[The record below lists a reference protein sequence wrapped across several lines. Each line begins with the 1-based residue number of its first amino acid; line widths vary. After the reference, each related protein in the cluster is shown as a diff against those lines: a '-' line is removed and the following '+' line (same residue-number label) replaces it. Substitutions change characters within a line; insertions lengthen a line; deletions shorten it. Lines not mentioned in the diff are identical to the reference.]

1 MDFPKP
7 LLLMTSVF
15 NRGIGFFY
23 AIFNL
28 FIWGELMKR
37 KFVDLK
43 VISVS
48 LCCAVVMGIISFVF
62 LKMLGLSSV
71 FREFFPYCI
80 WFLPLS
86 GMLTAFVYKRYGGE
100 SSKGNNLIIQSA
112 NEGVKVPKRLAFLTF
127 IFTLLTH
134 FSGGSA
140 GREGTAVQIGGTL
153 TSNVADKL
161 GFKSDDRKI
170 IIISGLSAAFGSVFG
185 TPLAG
190 AFFGMEV
197 CCIGQ
202 LSVSAVIPCFLSS
215 YLANAVTLL
224 LGATHEVH
232 KISAIPSLD
241 IKSVLVFISASILF
255 GLIGKLFAL
264 GVKYLKLL
272 YAKIFKNTVLSAL
285 IGSVIM
291 VLLIVLLNLNE
302 YEGLSTWQ
310 QTTAFEGNANWYD
323 MPVKFI
329 LTTLTLGAGFQGG
342 EVTPLFDIGA
352 SFGGWYANMFGIE
365 PSFLAA
371 IGLICVFGS
380 AANTPITTIMLGI
393 ELFGAEAVPYF
404 VFASLISFIAS
415 GKSGIYSAQE
425 RKLSKNIFTK
435 VKQDDFS
442 E

>member
-1 MDFPKP
+1 
-7 LLLMTSVF
+7 
-15 NRGIGFFY
+15 
-23 AIFNL
+23 
-28 FIWGELMKR
+28 MKR

-43 VISVS
+43 VISVT

-161 GFKSDDRKI
+161 GFKNENRKI
-170 IIISGLSAAFGSVFG
+170 IILSGLSAAFGSVFG

-190 AFFGMEV
+190 TFFGMEV

-224 LGATHEVH
+224 LGATHEAH

-272 YAKIFKNTVLSAL
+272 YAKIFKNTVLSAF
-285 IGSVIM
+285 IGSVIV

>member
-1 MDFPKP
+1 
-7 LLLMTSVF
+7 
-15 NRGIGFFY
+15 
-23 AIFNL
+23 
-28 FIWGELMKR
+28 MKR

-161 GFKSDDRKI
+161 GFKSGDRKI
-170 IIISGLSAAFGSVFG
+170 IILSGLSAAFGSVFG

-241 IKSVLVFISASILF
+241 IKTVLVFISASILF

-285 IGSVIM
+285 IGSVIV

-415 GKSGIYSAQE
+415 GKSGIYPAQE

>member
-1 MDFPKP
+1 
-7 LLLMTSVF
+7 
-15 NRGIGFFY
+15 
-23 AIFNL
+23 
-28 FIWGELMKR
+28 MKR

-43 VISVS
+43 VILVS

-170 IIISGLSAAFGSVFG
+170 IIFSGLSAAFGSVFG

-285 IGSVIM
+285 IGSVIV

-329 LTTLTLGAGFQGG
+329 LTTFTLGAGFQGG

>member
-1 MDFPKP
+1 
-7 LLLMTSVF
+7 
-15 NRGIGFFY
+15 
-23 AIFNL
+23 
-28 FIWGELMKR
+28 MKR

-170 IIISGLSAAFGSVFG
+170 IILSGLSAAFGSVFG

-190 AFFGMEV
+190 TFFGMEV

-224 LGATHEVH
+224 LGATHEAH

-285 IGSVIM
+285 IGSVIV

-415 GKSGIYSAQE
+415 DKSGIYSAQE
-425 RKLSKNIFTK
+425 RKLNKNIFTK

>member
-1 MDFPKP
+1 MKIKFIDF
-7 LLLMTSVF
+7 
-15 NRGIGFFY
+15 
-23 AIFNL
+23 
-28 FIWGELMKR
+28 
-37 KFVDLK
+37 K
-43 VISVS
+43 VLTAS

-62 LKMLGLSSV
+62 LKMLGLSSI
-71 FREFFPYCI
+71 FREYFPYCI

-86 GMLTAFVYKRYGGE
+86 GMLTAFVYKKYGGE

-112 NEGVKVPKRLAFLTF
+112 NEGVKVPKRLAVLTF
-127 IFTLLTH
+127 FFTLLTH

-153 TSNVADKL
+153 TSNVADKF
-161 GFKSDDRKI
+161 GFKKEDRKTI
-170 IIISGLSAAFGSVFG
+170 ILSGLSSAFGSVFG

-202 LSVSAVIPCFLSS
+202 LSASAVIPCFLSS
-215 YLANAVTLL
+215 YMANAVTLL

-232 KISAIPSLD
+232 TIA
-241 IKSVLVFISASILF
+241 SVPNFDFKLILIFVSASVFF
-255 GLIGKLFAL
+255 GLLGKLFAL
-264 GVKYLKLL
+264 AVKYLKLL
-272 YAKIFKNTVLSAL
+272 YAKIFKNTVLSAFA
-285 IGSVIM
+285 GSV
-291 VLLIVLLNLNE
+291 VVTLLIILLNLNK

-329 LTTLTLGAGFQGG
+329 LTALTLGAGFQGG

-352 SFGGWYANMFGIE
+352 SFGGWYANLFGIE

-393 ELFGAEAVPYF
+393 ELFGAEAVPYY

-415 GKSGIYSAQE
+415 GKSGIYSSQE
-425 RKLSKNIFTK
+425 RKLSKNLFSAK
-435 VKQDDFS
+435 ADFS

>member
-1 MDFPKP
+1 
-7 LLLMTSVF
+7 
-15 NRGIGFFY
+15 
-23 AIFNL
+23 
-28 FIWGELMKR
+28 MKR

-112 NEGVKVPKRLAFLTF
+112 NDGVKVPKRLAFLTF

-161 GFKSDDRKI
+161 GFKNEDRKI
-170 IIISGLSAAFGSVFG
+170 IILSGLSAAFGSVFG

-264 GVKYLKLL
+264 GVKYLKLI

-285 IGSVIM
+285 IGSVIV

-352 SFGGWYANMFGIE
+352 SFGGWYANMFGIQ

-415 GKSGIYSAQE
+415 GKSGIYPAQE

>member
-1 MDFPKP
+1 
-7 LLLMTSVF
+7 
-15 NRGIGFFY
+15 
-23 AIFNL
+23 
-28 FIWGELMKR
+28 MKR

-170 IIISGLSAAFGSVFG
+170 IILSGLSAAFGSVFG

-285 IGSVIM
+285 IGSVIV

-415 GKSGIYSAQE
+415 GKSGIYPAQE

>member
-1 MDFPKP
+1 
-7 LLLMTSVF
+7 
-15 NRGIGFFY
+15 
-23 AIFNL
+23 
-28 FIWGELMKR
+28 MKR

-161 GFKSDDRKI
+161 GFKNEDRKI
-170 IIISGLSAAFGSVFG
+170 IILSGLSAAFGSVFG

-285 IGSVIM
+285 IGSVIV

-393 ELFGAEAVPYF
+393 ELFGAEAVPSF

>member
-1 MDFPKP
+1 
-7 LLLMTSVF
+7 
-15 NRGIGFFY
+15 
-23 AIFNL
+23 
-28 FIWGELMKR
+28 MKR

-43 VISVS
+43 VILVS

-161 GFKSDDRKI
+161 GFKNENRKI
-170 IIISGLSAAFGSVFG
+170 IILSGLSAAFGSVFG

-285 IGSVIM
+285 IGSVIV

-352 SFGGWYANMFGIE
+352 SFGGWYANLFGIE

>member
-1 MDFPKP
+1 
-7 LLLMTSVF
+7 
-15 NRGIGFFY
+15 
-23 AIFNL
+23 
-28 FIWGELMKR
+28 MKR

-43 VISVS
+43 VILVS

-112 NEGVKVPKRLAFLTF
+112 NDGVKVPKRLAFLTF

-161 GFKSDDRKI
+161 GFKSGDRKI
-170 IIISGLSAAFGSVFG
+170 IILSGLSAAFGSVFG

-285 IGSVIM
+285 IGSVIV

-404 VFASLISFIAS
+404 VFASLISFITS

>member
-1 MDFPKP
+1 
-7 LLLMTSVF
+7 
-15 NRGIGFFY
+15 
-23 AIFNL
+23 
-28 FIWGELMKR
+28 MKR

-161 GFKSDDRKI
+161 GFKNENRKI
-170 IIISGLSAAFGSVFG
+170 IILSGLSAAFGSVFG

-285 IGSVIM
+285 IGSVIV

-352 SFGGWYANMFGIE
+352 SFGGWYANLFGIE

>member
-1 MDFPKP
+1 
-7 LLLMTSVF
+7 
-15 NRGIGFFY
+15 
-23 AIFNL
+23 
-28 FIWGELMKR
+28 MKR

-170 IIISGLSAAFGSVFG
+170 IILSGLSAAFGSVFG

-285 IGSVIM
+285 IGSVIV

-380 AANTPITTIMLGI
+380 AANTPIATIMLGI
-393 ELFGAEAVPYF
+393 ELFGAVAVPYF

>member
-1 MDFPKP
+1 
-7 LLLMTSVF
+7 
-15 NRGIGFFY
+15 
-23 AIFNL
+23 
-28 FIWGELMKR
+28 MKR

-43 VISVS
+43 VILVS

-62 LKMLGLSSV
+62 LRMLGLSSV

-112 NEGVKVPKRLAFLTF
+112 NDGVKVPKRLAFLTF

-161 GFKSDDRKI
+161 GFKNEDRKI
-170 IIISGLSAAFGSVFG
+170 IILSGLSAAFGSVFG

-202 LSVSAVIPCFLSS
+202 LSVSGIIPCFLSS

-272 YAKIFKNTVLSAL
+272 YAKIFKNTVLSAF
-285 IGSVIM
+285 IGSVIV

>member
-1 MDFPKP
+1 
-7 LLLMTSVF
+7 
-15 NRGIGFFY
+15 
-23 AIFNL
+23 
-28 FIWGELMKR
+28 MKR

-43 VISVS
+43 VILVS

-161 GFKSDDRKI
+161 GFKNEDRKI
-170 IIISGLSAAFGSVFG
+170 IILSGLSAAFGSVFG

-285 IGSVIM
+285 IGSVIV

-404 VFASLISFIAS
+404 VFASLISFITS

>member
-1 MDFPKP
+1 
-7 LLLMTSVF
+7 
-15 NRGIGFFY
+15 
-23 AIFNL
+23 
-28 FIWGELMKR
+28 MKR

-161 GFKSDDRKI
+161 GFKNGDRKI
-170 IIISGLSAAFGSVFG
+170 IILSGLSAAFGSVFG

-285 IGSVIM
+285 IGSVIV

-310 QTTAFEGNANWYD
+310 QTTAFEGKANWYD

-393 ELFGAEAVPYF
+393 ELFGAEAVPSF

>member
-1 MDFPKP
+1 
-7 LLLMTSVF
+7 
-15 NRGIGFFY
+15 
-23 AIFNL
+23 
-28 FIWGELMKR
+28 MKR

-43 VISVS
+43 VISLS

-170 IIISGLSAAFGSVFG
+170 IILSGLSAAFGSVFG

-285 IGSVIM
+285 IGSVIV

-329 LTTLTLGAGFQGG
+329 LTALTLGAGFQGG

-415 GKSGIYSAQE
+415 GKSGIYSAQK

>member
-1 MDFPKP
+1 
-7 LLLMTSVF
+7 
-15 NRGIGFFY
+15 
-23 AIFNL
+23 
-28 FIWGELMKR
+28 MKR

-43 VISVS
+43 VILVS

-161 GFKSDDRKI
+161 GFKNDDRKI
-170 IIISGLSAAFGSVFG
+170 IILSGLSAAFGSVFG

-285 IGSVIM
+285 IGSVIV

-404 VFASLISFIAS
+404 VFASLISFITS

>member
-1 MDFPKP
+1 
-7 LLLMTSVF
+7 
-15 NRGIGFFY
+15 
-23 AIFNL
+23 
-28 FIWGELMKR
+28 MKR

-43 VISVS
+43 VILVS

-71 FREFFPYCI
+71 FREIFPYCI

-170 IIISGLSAAFGSVFG
+170 IILSGLSAAFGSVFG

-272 YAKIFKNTVLSAL
+272 YAKIFKNTVLSAF
-285 IGSVIM
+285 IGSVIV

-415 GKSGIYSAQE
+415 GKSGIYSAQK

>member
-1 MDFPKP
+1 
-7 LLLMTSVF
+7 
-15 NRGIGFFY
+15 
-23 AIFNL
+23 
-28 FIWGELMKR
+28 MKR

-86 GMLTAFVYKRYGGE
+86 GMLTAFVYKRYGGD

-112 NEGVKVPKRLAFLTF
+112 NEGFKVPKRLAFLTF

-161 GFKSDDRKI
+161 GFKNEDRKI
-170 IIISGLSAAFGSVFG
+170 IILSGLSAAFGSVFG

-285 IGSVIM
+285 IGSVIV

-404 VFASLISFIAS
+404 VLASLISFIAS

>member
-1 MDFPKP
+1 
-7 LLLMTSVF
+7 
-15 NRGIGFFY
+15 
-23 AIFNL
+23 
-28 FIWGELMKR
+28 MKR

-112 NEGVKVPKRLAFLTF
+112 NEGFKVPKRLAFLTF

-161 GFKSDDRKI
+161 GFKNGDRKI
-170 IIISGLSAAFGSVFG
+170 IILSGLSAAFGSVFG

-285 IGSVIM
+285 IGSVIV

-393 ELFGAEAVPYF
+393 ELFGAEAVPSF

>member
-1 MDFPKP
+1 
-7 LLLMTSVF
+7 
-15 NRGIGFFY
+15 
-23 AIFNL
+23 
-28 FIWGELMKR
+28 MKR

-43 VISVS
+43 VILVS

-170 IIISGLSAAFGSVFG
+170 IIFSGLSAAFGSVFG

-190 AFFGMEV
+190 TFFGMEV

-285 IGSVIM
+285 IGSVIV

>member
-1 MDFPKP
+1 
-7 LLLMTSVF
+7 
-15 NRGIGFFY
+15 
-23 AIFNL
+23 
-28 FIWGELMKR
+28 MKR
-37 KFVDLK
+37 KFVDLE
-43 VISVS
+43 VILVS

-161 GFKSDDRKI
+161 GFKNEDRKI
-170 IIISGLSAAFGSVFG
+170 IILSGLSAAFGSVFG
-185 TPLAG
+185 APLAG

-285 IGSVIM
+285 IGSVIV

-404 VFASLISFIAS
+404 VFASLISFITS

>member
-1 MDFPKP
+1 
-7 LLLMTSVF
+7 
-15 NRGIGFFY
+15 
-23 AIFNL
+23 
-28 FIWGELMKR
+28 MKR

-43 VISVS
+43 VILVS

-161 GFKSDDRKI
+161 GFKSEDRKI
-170 IIISGLSAAFGSVFG
+170 IILSGLSAAFGSVFG

-190 AFFGMEV
+190 TFFGMEV

-285 IGSVIM
+285 IGSVIV

>member
-1 MDFPKP
+1 
-7 LLLMTSVF
+7 
-15 NRGIGFFY
+15 
-23 AIFNL
+23 
-28 FIWGELMKR
+28 MKR

-43 VISVS
+43 VILVS

-161 GFKSDDRKI
+161 GFKNEDRKI
-170 IIISGLSAAFGSVFG
+170 IIFSGLSAAFGSVFG

-224 LGATHEVH
+224 LGATHEAH

-285 IGSVIM
+285 IGSVIV

>member
-1 MDFPKP
+1 
-7 LLLMTSVF
+7 
-15 NRGIGFFY
+15 
-23 AIFNL
+23 
-28 FIWGELMKR
+28 MKR

-43 VISVS
+43 VILVS

-170 IIISGLSAAFGSVFG
+170 IILSGLSAAFGSVFG

-232 KISAIPSLD
+232 TIA
-241 IKSVLVFISASILF
+241 SVPNFDFKLILIFVSASVFF
-255 GLIGKLFAL
+255 GLLGKLFAL
-264 GVKYLKLL
+264 AVKNLKLL

-285 IGSVIM
+285 IGSVIV

-365 PSFLAA
+365 PSFLKA
-371 IGLICVFGS
+371 IG
-380 AANTPITTIMLGI
+380 
-393 ELFGAEAVPYF
+393 
-404 VFASLISFIAS
+404 FI
-415 GKSGIYSAQE
+415 
-425 RKLSKNIFTK
+425 
-435 VKQDDFS
+435 
-442 E
+442 

>member
-1 MDFPKP
+1 
-7 LLLMTSVF
+7 
-15 NRGIGFFY
+15 
-23 AIFNL
+23 
-28 FIWGELMKR
+28 
-37 KFVDLK
+37 
-43 VISVS
+43 
-48 LCCAVVMGIISFVF
+48 
-62 LKMLGLSSV
+62 
-71 FREFFPYCI
+71 
-80 WFLPLS
+80 
-86 GMLTAFVYKRYGGE
+86 MLTAFVYKKYGGE

-112 NEGVKVPKRLAFLTF
+112 NEGVKVPKRLAVLTF
-127 IFTLLTH
+127 FFTLLTH

-153 TSNVADKL
+153 TSNVADKF
-161 GFKSDDRKI
+161 GFKKEDRKTI
-170 IIISGLSAAFGSVFG
+170 ILSGLSSAFGSVFG

-202 LSVSAVIPCFLSS
+202 LSASAVIPCFLSS

-232 KISAIPSLD
+232 TIA
-241 IKSVLVFISASILF
+241 SVPNFDFKLILIFVSASVFF
-255 GLIGKLFAL
+255 GLLGKLFAL
-264 GVKYLKLL
+264 AVKYLKLL

-285 IGSVIM
+285 AGSV
-291 VLLIVLLNLNE
+291 VVTLLIILLNLNK

-329 LTTLTLGAGFQGG
+329 LTALTLGAGFQGG

-352 SFGGWYANMFGIE
+352 SFGGWYANLFGIE

-393 ELFGAEAVPYF
+393 ELFGAEAMTYF

-415 GKSGIYSAQE
+415 GKSGIYSSQE
-425 RKLSKNIFTK
+425 RKLSKSLFSAK
-435 VKQDDFS
+435 ADFS

>member
-1 MDFPKP
+1 
-7 LLLMTSVF
+7 
-15 NRGIGFFY
+15 
-23 AIFNL
+23 
-28 FIWGELMKR
+28 MKR

-43 VISVS
+43 VILVS

-161 GFKSDDRKI
+161 GFKNEDRKI
-170 IIISGLSAAFGSVFG
+170 IILSGLSAAFGSVFG

-285 IGSVIM
+285 IGSVIV

-352 SFGGWYANMFGIE
+352 SFGSWYANMFGIE

-415 GKSGIYSAQE
+415 GKSGIYPAQE

>member
-1 MDFPKP
+1 
-7 LLLMTSVF
+7 
-15 NRGIGFFY
+15 
-23 AIFNL
+23 
-28 FIWGELMKR
+28 MKR

-112 NEGVKVPKRLAFLTF
+112 NEGFKVPKRLAFLTF

-161 GFKSDDRKI
+161 GFKNEDRKI
-170 IIISGLSAAFGSVFG
+170 IILSGLSAAFGSVFG

-285 IGSVIM
+285 IGSVIV

-404 VFASLISFIAS
+404 VLASLISFIAS

>member
-1 MDFPKP
+1 
-7 LLLMTSVF
+7 
-15 NRGIGFFY
+15 
-23 AIFNL
+23 
-28 FIWGELMKR
+28 MKR

-43 VISVS
+43 VILVS

-170 IIISGLSAAFGSVFG
+170 IILSGLSAAFGSVFG

-285 IGSVIM
+285 IGSVIV

-329 LTTLTLGAGFQGG
+329 LTALTLGAGFQGG

-404 VFASLISFIAS
+404 VFASLISFITS
-415 GKSGIYSAQE
+415 GKSGIYPAQE

>member
-1 MDFPKP
+1 
-7 LLLMTSVF
+7 
-15 NRGIGFFY
+15 
-23 AIFNL
+23 
-28 FIWGELMKR
+28 MKR

-161 GFKSDDRKI
+161 GFKNEDRKI
-170 IIISGLSAAFGSVFG
+170 IILSGLSAAFGSVFG

-190 AFFGMEV
+190 TFFGMEV

-285 IGSVIM
+285 IGSVIV

-352 SFGGWYANMFGIE
+352 SFGSWYANIFGIE

-415 GKSGIYSAQE
+415 GKSGIYPAQE

>member
-1 MDFPKP
+1 
-7 LLLMTSVF
+7 
-15 NRGIGFFY
+15 
-23 AIFNL
+23 
-28 FIWGELMKR
+28 MKR

-43 VISVS
+43 VILVS

-62 LKMLGLSSV
+62 LKMLGLSSA

-161 GFKSDDRKI
+161 GFKNEDRKI
-170 IIISGLSAAFGSVFG
+170 IILSGLSAAFGSVFG

-190 AFFGMEV
+190 TFFGMEV

-202 LSVSAVIPCFLSS
+202 LSVSGIIPCFLSS

-272 YAKIFKNTVLSAL
+272 YTKIFKNTVLSAL
-285 IGSVIM
+285 IGSVIV

-415 GKSGIYSAQE
+415 GKSGIYPAQE

>member
-1 MDFPKP
+1 
-7 LLLMTSVF
+7 
-15 NRGIGFFY
+15 
-23 AIFNL
+23 
-28 FIWGELMKR
+28 MKR

-48 LCCAVVMGIISFVF
+48 LCCGVVMGIISFVF
-62 LKMLGLSSV
+62 LKMLGFSSV

-161 GFKSDDRKI
+161 GFKNEDRKI
-170 IIISGLSAAFGSVFG
+170 IILSGLSAAFGSVFG

-264 GVKYLKLL
+264 GVKYLKLI

-285 IGSVIM
+285 IGSVIV

-404 VFASLISFIAS
+404 VFASLISFIVS

>member
-1 MDFPKP
+1 
-7 LLLMTSVF
+7 
-15 NRGIGFFY
+15 
-23 AIFNL
+23 
-28 FIWGELMKR
+28 MKR

-43 VISVS
+43 VILVS

-161 GFKSDDRKI
+161 GFKNDDRKI
-170 IIISGLSAAFGSVFG
+170 IILSGLSAAFGSVFG

-285 IGSVIM
+285 IGSVIV
-291 VLLIVLLNLNE
+291 VLLIVLLNLNK

-415 GKSGIYSAQE
+415 GKSGIYPAQE

>member
-1 MDFPKP
+1 
-7 LLLMTSVF
+7 
-15 NRGIGFFY
+15 
-23 AIFNL
+23 
-28 FIWGELMKR
+28 MKK
-37 KFVDLK
+37 KFVDFK
-43 VISVS
+43 VLAVS
-48 LCCAVVMGIISFVF
+48 LGCAVVMGEISFIF
-62 LKMLGLSSV
+62 LYMLGLSSV
-71 FREFFPYCI
+71 FRNYFPYCI

-112 NEGVKVPKRLAFLTF
+112 NEGVKVPKRLAILTF
-127 IFTLLTH
+127 FFTLLTH

-153 TSNVADKL
+153 TSNVADKF
-161 GFKSDDRKI
+161 GFKGEDRKI
-170 IIISGLSAAFGSVFG
+170 IILSGISSAFGSVFG

-197 CCIGQ
+197 CCIGR
-202 LSVSAVIPCFLSS
+202 LSVNALFPCFLSS
-215 YLANAVTLL
+215 YLANAVALL
-224 LGATHEVH
+224 LGAEHNVNS
-232 KISAIPSLD
+232 ISIVPDISLKF
-241 IKSVLVFISASILF
+241 ILVFISASIIF
-255 GLIGKLFAL
+255 GLLGKLFAL
-264 GVKYLKLL
+264 AVKYLKIL
-272 YAKIFKNTVLSAL
+272 YTKIFKNTILSAL
-285 IGSVIM
+285 VGSIIIT
-291 VLLIVLLNLNE
+291 LLVVLLNLND

-352 SFGGWYANMFGIE
+352 SFGGWYGNICGIE

-393 ELFGAEAVPYF
+393 ELFGVKATPYF
-404 VFASLISFIAS
+404 VLASIISFIAS
-415 GKSGIYSAQE
+415 GKAGIYSAQE
-425 RKLSKNIFTK
+425 RKLSKSLFGK
-435 VKQDDFS
+435 KADFS

>member
-1 MDFPKP
+1 
-7 LLLMTSVF
+7 
-15 NRGIGFFY
+15 
-23 AIFNL
+23 
-28 FIWGELMKR
+28 MKR

-170 IIISGLSAAFGSVFG
+170 IILSGLSAAFGSVFG

-285 IGSVIM
+285 IGSVIV

-329 LTTLTLGAGFQGG
+329 LTALTLGAGFQGG

-365 PSFLAA
+365 PNFLAA

-415 GKSGIYSAQE
+415 GKSGIYSAQK

>member
-1 MDFPKP
+1 
-7 LLLMTSVF
+7 
-15 NRGIGFFY
+15 
-23 AIFNL
+23 
-28 FIWGELMKR
+28 MKR

-161 GFKSDDRKI
+161 GFKNEDRKI
-170 IIISGLSAAFGSVFG
+170 IILSGLSAAFGSVFG

-285 IGSVIM
+285 IGSVIV

-404 VFASLISFIAS
+404 VFATLISFIAS

>member
-1 MDFPKP
+1 
-7 LLLMTSVF
+7 
-15 NRGIGFFY
+15 
-23 AIFNL
+23 
-28 FIWGELMKR
+28 MKR
-37 KFVDLK
+37 KFVDFK
-43 VISVS
+43 VLTAS
-48 LCCAVVMGIISFVF
+48 LCCAVVMGVISFVF

-71 FREFFPYCI
+71 FREYFPYCI

-86 GMLTAFVYKRYGGE
+86 GMLTAFVYKKYGGE

-112 NEGVKVPKRLAFLTF
+112 NEGVKVPKRLAVLTF
-127 IFTLLTH
+127 FFTLLTH

-140 GREGTAVQIGGTL
+140 GREGTAVQIGGAL
-153 TSNVADKL
+153 TSNVADKF
-161 GFKSDDRKI
+161 GFKKRTENYHLG
-170 IIISGLSAAFGSVFG
+170 GLSSAFGSVFG

-202 LSVSAVIPCFLSS
+202 LSASAVIPCFLSS

-232 KISAIPSLD
+232 TIA
-241 IKSVLVFISASILF
+241 SVPNFDFKLILIFVSASVFF
-255 GLIGKLFAL
+255 GLLGKLFAL
-264 GVKYLKLL
+264 AVKYLKLL
-272 YAKIFKNTVLSAL
+272 YAKIFKNTVLSAFA
-285 IGSVIM
+285 GSV
-291 VLLIVLLNLNE
+291 VVTLLIILLNLNK

-329 LTTLTLGAGFQGG
+329 LTVLTLGAGFQGG

-352 SFGGWYANMFGIE
+352 SFGGWYANLFGIE

-393 ELFGAEAVPYF
+393 ELFGAEAAPYF

-415 GKSGIYSAQE
+415 GKSGIYSSQE
-425 RKLSKNIFTK
+425 RKLSKSLFSAK
-435 VKQDDFS
+435 ADFS